1 MKQAKFL
8 LLGSGNLGTSLRH
21 ILESS
26 WKEIS
31 ITQESLVI
39 SEDGDDI
46 QIPIKLTQGFDA
58 DLCFLILGE
67 TLLERRE
74 ALFSLLKEI
83 APVPVIIVVEK
94 GEPDLMFK
102 LLEAGSADFITAP
115 LKASDLLPRI
125 WRVINESQ
133 RHETLA
139 QTLKERYGLKQLIG
153 ESAKFLAEI
162 NRIPLMAKC
171 DASILISGE
180 TGTGKELCARAIH
193 YLSHRHFKPFVPINC
208 GAVPVDLVENE
219 LFGHKRGA
227 FTGATTSEQGLIH
240 EADGGTLFL
249 DEINHLPALAQVKL
263 LRFLQDKEYRPL
275 GSNKMRMAD
284 VRLIAAMNI
293 DPEEASQ
300 QGIIRQDLFYRL
312 NIISLVLPPLRER
325 REDIMLLAHHFL
337 STYAAKFQK
346 RVRDFSAEAKQRML
360 MYDWPGNV
368 RELEHVVERA
378 VVLTENELMQAD
390 EIMLS
395 RRETQTHLES
405 FRVAKTKSIAQFER
419 RYIQDLLLAYEGN
432 VTRAAAAARK
442 NRRALWE
449 LIRKHQID
457 MQGIRSLAKNNRS
470 PA

>member
-46 QIPIKLTQGFDA
+46 QIPNRLTQGFEA

-67 TLLERRE
+67 TMPGQRE

-153 ESAKFLAEI
+153 ESAKFLEEI

-193 YLSHRHFKPFVPINC
+193 YLSPRHFKPFVPINC

-293 DPEEASQ
+293 DPEEASR

-325 REDIMLLAHHFL
+325 REDIMPLAHHFL
-337 STYAAKFQK
+337 SVYAAKFQK
-346 RVRDFSAEAKQRML
+346 RVRDFSAQAKQKML

-368 RELEHVVERA
+368 RELEHVIERA
-378 VVLTENELMQAD
+378 VVLTDNELMQETD
-390 EIMLS
+390 IMLS

>member
-1 MKQAKFL
+1 MKPAKFL

-46 QIPIKLTQGFDA
+46 QIPFKHTQGFEA
-58 DLCFLILGE
+58 DLCFLLLSE
-67 TLLERRE
+67 TLLAQRE

-83 APVPVIIVVEK
+83 SPVPVIIVVEK

-115 LKASDLLPRI
+115 LQASDLLPRI

-249 DEINHLPALAQVKL
+249 DEMNHLPALAQVKL

-293 DPEEASQ
+293 DPEEASR

-325 REDIMLLAHHFL
+325 REDIMPLAHHFL

-346 RVRDFSAEAKQRML
+346 RVRDFSAEAKQKML

-378 VVLTENELMQAD
+378 VVLTENELMQVTD
-390 EIMLS
+390 IMLS